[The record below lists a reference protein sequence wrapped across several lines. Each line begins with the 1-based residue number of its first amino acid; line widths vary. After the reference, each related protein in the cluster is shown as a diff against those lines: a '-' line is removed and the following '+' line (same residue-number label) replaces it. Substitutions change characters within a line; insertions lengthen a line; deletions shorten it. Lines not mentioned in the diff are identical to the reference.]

1 MARDGRSKKV
11 GSGRNKGKMI
21 TRPTVLKD
29 LMGGSRSV
37 ASIYA
42 HIPVRRCLIKY
53 IFSESI
59 FITKSE

>member
-42 HIPVRRCLIKY
+42 HIPCLIKY